1 MLNFIDISS
10 HQGDIDLSALPIDAV
25 IIKATEDTDYV
36 NPYCDSKVQQAKQL
50 GMPWGFYHYAGTKD
64 PVSEANYFIQHCEGY
79 FGEGIPVLD
88 WEGVYDKDGNLIFDQ
103 PVDWVNRF
111 VARIHEVK
119 GIWCVIYGN
128 PWRFNQGG
136 VEQNCGRW
144 VASYPSHLLYP
155 NFDADEGECPD
166 TDGLVCAWQFASD
179 GRLNGYDGNL
189 DLNRFYGE
197 KGAWA
202 AYAGAKVVLD
212 PEPTPQPEPTPEEP
226 QEPEKDGNCDGT
238 HHVVHLGDTVEF
250 AKD

>member
-10 HQGDIDLSALPIDAV
+10 HQGDIDLSVLPIDAV
-25 IIKATEDTDYV
+25 IITATEATSYV

-50 GMPWGFYHYAGTKD
+50 GLPWGFYHFAQDGS
-64 PVSEANYFIQHCEGY
+64 PEAEADYFIQNCEGY

-88 WEGVYDKDGNLIFDQ
+88 WEVNQ
-103 PVDWVNRF
+103 SVDWVNRF

-119 GIWCVIYGN
+119 GIWCVLYGN
-128 PWRFNQGG
+128 PWRFNKGG

-179 GRLNGYDGNL
+179 GRLNGYDGSL
-189 DLNRFYGE
+189 DLNRFYGD

-202 AYAGAKVVLD
+202 AYAGAKVALD
-212 PEPTPQPEPTPEEP
+212 PEPAPQPEPTPEEP

>member
-10 HQGDIDLSALPIDAV
+10 HQGDIDLSVLPIDAV
-25 IIKATEDTDYV
+25 IIKATEATSYV

-50 GMPWGFYHYAGTKD
+50 GLPWGFYHFAQDGS
-64 PVSEANYFIQHCEGY
+64 PEAEADYFIQNCEGY

-88 WEGVYDKDGNLIFDQ
+88 WEVNQ
-103 PVDWVNRF
+103 SVDWVNRF
-111 VARIHEVK
+111 VARVHEVK

-189 DLNRFYGE
+189 DLNRFYGD
-197 KGAWA
+197 KGAWS
-202 AYAGAKVVLD
+202 AYAGAKVALD
-212 PEPTPQPEPTPEEP
+212 PEPAPQPEPTPEEP
-226 QEPEKDGNCDGT
+226 EKDGDCDGT

>member
-10 HQGDIDLSALPIDAV
+10 HQGDIDLSVLPIDAV
-25 IIKATEDTDYV
+25 IIKATEATSYV

-50 GMPWGFYHYAGTKD
+50 GLPWGFYHFAQDGS
-64 PVSEANYFIQHCEGY
+64 PEAEADYFIQNCEGY

-88 WEGVYDKDGNLIFDQ
+88 WEVNQ
-103 PVDWVNRF
+103 SVDWVNRF
-111 VARIHEVK
+111 VARVHEVK

-144 VASYPSHLLYP
+144 VASYLSHLLYP

-189 DLNRFYGE
+189 DLNRFYGD

-212 PEPTPQPEPTPEEP
+212 PEPAPQPEPTP
-226 QEPEKDGNCDGT
+226 QEPEKDGDCDGT

>member
-10 HQGDIDLSALPIDAV
+10 HQGDIDLSVLPIDAV
-25 IIKATEDTDYV
+25 IIKATEATSYV

-50 GMPWGFYHYAGTKD
+50 GLPWGFYHFAQDGS
-64 PVSEANYFIQHCEGY
+64 PEAEADYFIQNCEGY

-88 WEGVYDKDGNLIFDQ
+88 WEVNQ
-103 PVDWVNRF
+103 SVDWVNRF

-155 NFDADEGECPD
+155 NFDADVGECPD
-166 TDGLVCAWQFASD
+166 TDGLVCSWQFASD

-189 DLNRFYGE
+189 DLNRFYGD

-202 AYAGAKVVLD
+202 AYAGAKVALD
-212 PEPTPQPEPTPEEP
+212 PEPAPQPEPTPEEP
-226 QEPEKDGNCDGT
+226 QEPEKAGYCDGT

>member
-10 HQGDIDLSALPIDAV
+10 HQGDIDLSVLPIDAV
-25 IIKATEDTDYV
+25 IIKATEATSYV

-50 GMPWGFYHYAGTKD
+50 GLPWGFYHFAQDGS
-64 PVSEANYFIQHCEGY
+64 PEAEADYFIQNCEGY

-88 WEGVYDKDGNLIFDQ
+88 WEVNQ
-103 PVDWVNRF
+103 SVDWVNRF
-111 VARIHEVK
+111 VARVHDVK

-155 NFDADEGECPD
+155 NFDVDEGECPD

-189 DLNRFYGE
+189 DLNRFYGDN
-197 KGAWA
+197 GAWA

-212 PEPTPQPEPTPEEP
+212 PEPAPQPEPTP
-226 QEPEKDGNCDGT
+226 QEPEKDGDCDGT

>member
-10 HQGDIDLSALPIDAV
+10 HQGDIDLSVLPIDAV
-25 IIKATEDTDYV
+25 IIKATEATSYV

-50 GMPWGFYHYAGTKD
+50 GLPWGFYHFAQDGS
-64 PVSEANYFIQHCEGY
+64 PEAEADYFIQNCEGY

-88 WEGVYDKDGNLIFDQ
+88 WEVNQ
-103 PVDWVNRF
+103 SVDWVNRF

-155 NFDADEGECPD
+155 NFDAAEGECPD

-189 DLNRFYGE
+189 DLNRFYGD

-202 AYAGAKVVLD
+202 AYSGAKVVLD
-212 PEPTPQPEPTPEEP
+212 PEPAQQPEPTP

>member
-10 HQGDIDLSALPIDAV
+10 HQGDIDLSVLPIDAV
-25 IIKATEDTDYV
+25 IIKATEATSYV
-36 NPYCDSKVQQAKQL
+36 NPYCDSKVQQAKQIGL
-50 GMPWGFYHYAGTKD
+50 PWGFYHFAQDGS
-64 PVSEANYFIQHCEGY
+64 PEAEADYFIQNCEGY

-88 WEGVYDKDGNLIFDQ
+88 WEVNQ
-103 PVDWVNRF
+103 SVDWVNRF

-189 DLNRFYGE
+189 DLNRFYGD

-212 PEPTPQPEPTPEEP
+212 HEPTPQPEPTPEEP

>member
-10 HQGDIDLSALPIDAV
+10 HQGDIDLSVLPIDAV
-25 IIKATEDTDYV
+25 IIKATEATSYV

-50 GMPWGFYHYAGTKD
+50 GLPWGFYHFAQDGSPD
-64 PVSEANYFIQHCEGY
+64 AEADYFIQNCEGY

-88 WEGVYDKDGNLIFDQ
+88 WEVNQ
-103 PVDWVNRF
+103 SVDWVNRF

-155 NFDADEGECPD
+155 NFDAAEGECPD

-189 DLNRFYGE
+189 DLNRFYGD

-202 AYAGAKVVLD
+202 AYSGAKVVLD
-212 PEPTPQPEPTPEEP
+212 PEPAQQPEPTP

>member
-10 HQGDIDLSALPIDAV
+10 YQGNIDLSVLPIDGV
-25 IIKATEDTDYV
+25 IVKATEGISYV
-36 NPYCDSKVQQAKQL
+36 NPWCEPKVQSARL
-50 GMPWGFYHYAGTKD
+50 NNLAWGFYHYAKSND
-64 PVSEANYFIQHCEGY
+64 PIAEADYFIQNCDGY
-79 FGEGIPVLD
+79 FGEGVPVLD
-88 WEGVYDKDGNLIFDQ
+88 WEENQ
-103 PVDWVNRF
+103 SVDWVNAF
-111 VARIHEVK
+111 VKRVHDVK

-155 NFDADEGECPD
+155 NFDVDEGECPD

-189 DLNRFYGE
+189 DLNRFYGD

-202 AYAGAKVVLD
+202 AYAGAKVDLD
-212 PEPTPQPEPTPEEP
+212 PEPQPEPTPEEP
-226 QEPEKDGNCDGT
+226 EKPQEPEKDGNCEGT
-238 HHVVHLGDTVEF
+238 HHVVHLGDTVEL

>member
-10 HQGDIDLSALPIDAV
+10 HQGDIDLSVLPIDAV
-25 IIKATEDTDYV
+25 IIKATEATSYV

-50 GMPWGFYHYAGTKD
+50 GLPWGFYHFAQD
-64 PVSEANYFIQHCEGY
+64 NSPEAEADYFIQNCEGY

-88 WEGVYDKDGNLIFDQ
+88 WEVNQ
-103 PVDWVNRF
+103 SVDWVNRF
-111 VARIHEVK
+111 VARVHDVK

-155 NFDADEGECPD
+155 NFDVDEGECPD

-189 DLNRFYGE
+189 DLNRFYGDN
-197 KGAWA
+197 GAWA

-212 PEPTPQPEPTPEEP
+212 PEPAPQPEPTP
-226 QEPEKDGNCDGT
+226 QEPEKDGDCDGT

>member
-25 IIKATEDTDYV
+25 IIKATEATSYV

-50 GMPWGFYHYAGTKD
+50 GLPWGFYHFAQD
-64 PVSEANYFIQHCEGY
+64 NSPEAEADYFIQNCEGY

-88 WEGVYDKDGNLIFDQ
+88 WEVNQ
-103 PVDWVNRF
+103 SVDWVNRF
-111 VARIHEVK
+111 VARVHDVK

-155 NFDADEGECPD
+155 NFDVDEGECPD

-189 DLNRFYGE
+189 DLNRFYGD

-202 AYAGAKVVLD
+202 AYAGAKVDLD
-212 PEPTPQPEPTPEEP
+212 PEPTPQPEPKPEEP
-226 QEPEKDGNCDGT
+226 QEPEKDGDCEDT